1 MSPVF
6 DTLYPVKWIDGHL
19 DLAYLALLG
28 RDLTAPCPDP
38 RQGSVSL
45 PELRAAGVEIAFATI
60 FTEPTDDAGDRPAVY
75 AGIDD
80 LDGAEAAGRRQIE
93 IYRRL
98 EAAGELR
105 IVRTLGDLETV
116 GAAMPGIVLLMEGAD
131 PIRTPEEVPAWY
143 DRGLRLVGLTWSMG
157 TRYAGGNQR
166 LGPLTPLG
174 IELVRALDDC
184 NIIHDASHLS
194 DEAMDGLLEVARWP
208 LVATHSNCRALVG
221 ENQRHLRDDHVRAI
235 AERDGVI
242 GLNLF
247 SKFLVPAGRAS
258 IGDCVAHV
266 ERLAGL
272 MGHRR
277 GVALGTDMDGG
288 FGPGDLPR
296 GLDHPR
302 TLDALAEALRAA
314 GWSDRD
320 VEGFAYAN
328 WMRILERALPAAP
341 E

>member
-1 MSPVF
+1 MR
-6 DTLYPVKWIDGHL
+6 WIDGHL

-28 RDLTAPCPDP
+28 RDLTSPCPDP
-38 RQGSVSL
+38 LLGSVSL
-45 PELRAAGVEIAFATI
+45 PELRAGGVEIAFATI
-60 FTEPTDDAGDRPAVY
+60 FTEPNDDARDRPAVY

-80 LDGAEAAGRRQIE
+80 LDGAEAAGRRQLE
-93 IYRRL
+93 IYQRL
-98 EAAGELR
+98 EADGELR
-105 IVRTLGDLETV
+105 FVRTRSDLEV
-116 GAAMPGIVLLMEGAD
+116 VDAVVPGIVLLMEGAD
-131 PIRTPEEVPAWY
+131 PIRTPAEVPWWY
-143 DRGLRLVGLTWSMG
+143 DRGLRLVGLSWSMG

-174 IELVRALDDC
+174 IELVQALDEC
-184 NIIHDASHLS
+184 GIIHDASHLS
-194 DEAMDGLLEVARWP
+194 DEALDGLLEVARGP
-208 LVATHSNCRALVG
+208 LVATHSNCRALVDQS
-221 ENQRHLRDDHVRAI
+221 QRHLRDDHVRAI

-258 IGDCVAHV
+258 IGDCVAHI
-266 ERLAGL
+266 ERLAEL

-288 FGPGDLPR
+288 FGPGDLPL

-302 TLDALAEALRAA
+302 KLDALAEALRAA
-314 GWSDRD
+314 GWSDQD

-328 WMRILERALPAAP
+328 WLRLLTRALP
-341 E
+341 

>member
-1 MSPVF
+1 MR
-6 DTLYPVKWIDGHL
+6 WIDGHL

-28 RDLTAPCPDP
+28 RDLAAPCPDP
-38 RQGSVSL
+38 LQGSVSL
-45 PELRAAGVEIAFATI
+45 PELRDGGVEIAFATI
-60 FTEPTDDAGDRPAVY
+60 FTEPNDQAPDRPAVY

-80 LDGAEAAGRRQIE
+80 LDGAESAGRRQLE
-93 IYRRL
+93 IYQRL
-98 EAAGELR
+98 EAEGELR
-105 IVRTLGDLETV
+105 VVRTRRDLELTDAV
-116 GAAMPGIVLLMEGAD
+116 VPGIVLLMEGAD
-131 PIRTPEEVPAWY
+131 PIRTPECVRPWY

-166 LGPLTPLG
+166 RGPLTPLG
-174 IELVRALDDC
+174 VELVQAMDEC
-184 NIIHDASHLS
+184 GIIHDASHLS
-194 DEAMDGLLEVARWP
+194 DEAFDGLLETARGP

-221 ENQRHLRDDHVRAI
+221 ESQRHLRDDHVRAI

-258 IGDCVAHV
+258 IDDCVAHV
-266 ERLAGL
+266 ERMADL

-288 FGPGDLPR
+288 FGPGDLPV

-302 TLDALAEALRAA
+302 KLDALAEALRSA
-314 GWSDRD
+314 GWSDSE
-320 VEGFAYAN
+320 VEGFAYGN
-328 WMRILERALPAAP
+328 WLRVLERALP
-341 E
+341 